1 MLANIHEN
9 ERIAVN
15 LLSSLVLRH
24 FHLCPFFKSW
34 IQCCICLRLHQLHL
48 WRSLLVQTRIANDFL
63 TNCIVVPM
71 CCLRM
76 NPSAQDRRWKTTGS
90 GILFLDLTQWND
102 QLIPQAM
109 EGEGS
114 SQNVAKGGSKN
125 KVAIETTWWWLW
137 FVATCD
143 IAYQMKILKYLNVQ
157 RKKGIIF

>member
-114 SQNVAKGGSKN
+114 SQNVAKVGPKTRWRLRRRGGGYDLLQL
-125 KVAIETTWWWLW
+125 V
-137 FVATCD
+137 
-143 IAYQMKILKYLNVQ
+143 ILPTKW
-157 RKKGIIF
+157 KS